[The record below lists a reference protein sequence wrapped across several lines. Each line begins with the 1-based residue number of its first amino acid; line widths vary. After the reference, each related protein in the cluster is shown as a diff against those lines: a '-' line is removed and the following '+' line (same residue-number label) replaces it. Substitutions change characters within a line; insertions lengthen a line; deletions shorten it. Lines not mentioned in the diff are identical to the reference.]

1 MRQALS
7 LVILALFA
15 LSVQAQNTDES
26 VDPYQGLW
34 LGTMEVTEQMHLQI
48 AYQIDKDEN
57 GTYSAKMN
65 VIEQKALDIPMDRC
79 QVRDDSIHI
88 YLDAAGIAYK
98 GHYSHKEDKIF
109 GAYSQGG
116 GTFTLDLSRVD
127 RLPLEVERPQTPV
140 RPFPYEEE
148 EMRFMNEE
156 AGISLAAT
164 LTKPSEGKN
173 LTAVVLVAGSGR
185 NDRNETGM
193 GHFLL
198 LSDYLT
204 RNGFAVLRYDKRG
217 VGESEGDYGAATTF
231 DFAKDARAAMDYL
244 KSRSDINPQSIG
256 IIGHSEGAL
265 IAPIIAAE
273 HKEDVAFIIMMG
285 GIGVKGSE
293 LLLLQSRMMAAISG
307 VPEEEISEMTRKN
320 RILYEIAG
328 STESD
333 SVVAQKLKEADPE
346 IDENLYGMLQWNWF
360 RTFLSLEPDTY
371 LSKVTCPV
379 LAING
384 EKDVQCPP
392 EENLAAI
399 ELSLQKAGNE
409 SYVVKT
415 LPGLNHLFQT
425 AESGSPYEYDQI
437 PEIISPDALELI
449 HEWMDRAVK

>member
-1 MRQALS
+1 MRQIFAVVLLVLS
-7 LVILALFA
+7 IIPGHGQEANH
-15 LSVQAQNTDES
+15 SK
-26 VDPYQGLW
+26 DPLNGLW
-34 LGTMEVTEQMHLQI
+34 LGKMQISEQMSIQL
-48 AYQIDKDEN
+48 AYQIEIDEN

-88 YLDAAGIAYK
+88 YLDAAGITYN

-140 RPFPYEEE
+140 RPFPYVEEE
-148 EMRFMNEE
+148 IRFMNEE

-164 LTKPSEGKN
+164 LTKPTEGKN
-173 LTAVVLVAGSGR
+173 LTAVVLIAGSGR

-231 DFAKDARAAMDYL
+231 DFAKDTRAAMDYL
-244 KSRSDINPQSIG
+244 KSRSDIDHNSIG
-256 IIGHSEGAL
+256 LIGHSEGAL
-265 IAPIIAAE
+265 IAPMIAAE

-285 GIGVKGSE
+285 GIGIRGSE
-293 LLLLQSRMMAAISG
+293 LLLLQAGIMASISG
-307 VPEEEISEMTRKN
+307 VPEEEISEMAREN

-333 SVVAQKLKEADPE
+333 SVVAKKLKEADPE
-346 IDENLYGMLQWNWF
+346 IDENLYNMLQWTWF

-371 LSKVTCPV
+371 LSKVSCPV

-384 EKDVQCPP
+384 EKDIQCPP

-399 ELSLQKAGNE
+399 ELSLQKAGNK
-409 SYVVKT
+409 SFVVKT

-437 PEIISPDALELI
+437 PEIISPDALDLI
-449 HEWMDRAVK
+449 LEWMDQTVK